1 MACTSSTCSS
11 WCIGSAKESF
21 DRRISELKALP
32 QRVTSRVPDEEMIWN
47 NFSTG
52 CPIKTSKSW
61 TSKTWKSGAISAFSY
76 QTGTL
81 CKILIPSMV
90 AHGPTHRDLK
100 VGSKGLS
107 LRCLSAKDADM
118 MFAPTVQL

>member
-32 QRVTSRVPDEEMIWN
+32 QRVTSRVPDEEMIWS
-47 NFSTG
+47 NFLTG
-52 CPIKTSKSW
+52 CPIKTLKSW
-61 TSKTWKSGAISAFSY
+61 TSKMWKSRAISAFSY
-76 QTGTL
+76 QTGRL

-90 AHGPTHRDLK
+90 EHGPIHRDLE
-100 VGSKGLS
+100 VGSKGFS
-107 LRCLSAKDADM
+107 LRWLSAKDVDM
-118 MFAPTVQL
+118 MFAPTVGL

>member
-1 MACTSSTCSS
+1 MACTPSTCSS
-11 WCIGSAKESF
+11 WGIGSAKESF
-21 DRRISELKALP
+21 DRRIGELKALP
-32 QRVTSRVPDEEMIWN
+32 PRVTSRVPDEEKIWN

-61 TSKTWKSGAISAFSY
+61 TSKTWKSRAISDFSY
-76 QTGTL
+76 QTDML
-81 CKILIPSMV
+81 CKISILSMV
-90 AHGPTHRDLK
+90 EHGPIHRDLE

-107 LRCLSAKDADM
+107 LRWLNAKDVDM